1 MERRGREPSEKNW
14 TLGISPLARVAG
26 CLLAPLLVFSAPA
39 VAFDAAKLG
48 LSGNLESQTLIR
60 HAEVDDFQFIQN
72 RNTVRLRA
80 DWDWLE
86 KGSLLGLVEVPFLK
100 EWKTVLLYRGVYD
113 SVYDIKP
120 GDRQHGQERVDDL
133 VGGRISDFSSSRLN
147 DLKFE
152 NDLREAYVDLRF
164 SQVPLFLRLGRQQV
178 VWGESDYFRLMDFWN
193 PIDIRW
199 HMQQEQSWDE
209 LRVPLWL
216 LKAVWDFGKVGPATD
231 AYAELVYNPG
241 DYHPGIVTDFLPR
254 PWALPFPS
262 PLRAGQVQYDP
273 VTQLTLTPQF
283 DLQGTSVRRGD
294 FHRNPKDASEVGA
307 RAYATLPG
315 GVEVTANYLYGRGRA
330 VGAASPFAVRIRSI
344 DLPQIP
350 GFGAVPVGNY
360 QADARDPSS
369 VAPVYPINVVAEVVH
384 PYVHIFGLTAK
395 YFEAAL
401 TQTSFRLESA
411 YVIGSPFQTIEPS
424 KLAKV
429 TLQGNPLPPDF
440 PFDLGTAPLGYTER
454 DQWSGMLGFDR
465 ATWIPAINKDA
476 PWVFSGQFFWTY
488 TLGSHIDELR
498 GNAGVSEEP
507 YFGPTGFWVDGP
519 YAGQVERQQDAR
531 VPGNGDN
538 IRRLESLLTLAA
550 TSFYDNGR
558 LLPTIAVVADP
569 VNKNMQFLWTFD
581 YFATN
586 SFFITL
592 QQRYFTD
599 FDANRPSNDPWFAGG
614 RNHRRDET
622 GVKLT
627 FQF

>member
-1 MERRGREPSEKNW
+1 MKPRDREARNGGRPSRA
-14 TLGISPLARVAG
+14 THSPAG
-26 CLLAPLLVFSAPA
+26 LTAGLLVPIVLLALPA
-39 VAFDAAKLG
+39 AAFDAAKLG
-48 LSGNLESQTLIR
+48 LSGNLESQTLVR
-60 HAEVDDFQFIQN
+60 HAEIDDFQFIQN

-80 DWDWLE
+80 DWDWLDQ
-86 KGSLLGLVEVPFLK
+86 GRLLGLVGVPFLK

-120 GDRQHGQERVDDL
+120 GDRQHGQERLDDL
-133 VGGRISDFSSSRLN
+133 VGGRISDFSNDRLN

-164 SQVPLFLRLGRQQV
+164 SEVPLFLRLGRQQV

-199 HMQQEQSWDE
+199 HLQQEQSWDE
-209 LRVPLWL
+209 IRVPLWL
-216 LKAVWDFGKVGPATD
+216 LKAVWEFGEVGPVSDT
-231 AYAELVYNPG
+231 YAELVYNPG
-241 DYHPGIVTDFLPR
+241 DYHPGIVVDFLPR

-262 PLRAGQVQYDP
+262 PLRPGQVQFDP
-273 VTQLTLTPQF
+273 VTKLTLSSQF

-294 FHRNPKDASEVGA
+294 FHRNPEDASEIGTRVH
-307 RAYATLPG
+307 ATLPG

-344 DLPQIP
+344 DLPQS
-350 GFGAVPVGNY
+350 APVGRY
-360 QADARDPSS
+360 QTDSRDPTS
-369 VAPVYPINVVAEVVH
+369 VVTVFPIDVVAEVVH
-384 PYVHIFGLTAK
+384 PYLHIFGLTAK
-395 YFEAAL
+395 YFDAAL

-411 YVIGSPFQTIEPS
+411 YVIGAPFQTIEPN

-429 TLQGNPLPPDF
+429 TLQGKPLPPDSML
-440 PFDLGTAPLGYTER
+440 DLGTAPLGYTER

-465 ATWIPAINKDA
+465 ATWIPAINKNA

-488 TLGSHIDELR
+488 TLGNHIDDLR

-507 YFGPTGFWVDGP
+507 YFGPTGVWVDGP
-519 YAGQVERQQDAR
+519 YAGQVEREQNAR

-538 IRRLESLLTLAA
+538 IRRFESLLTLAA

-558 LLPTIAVVADP
+558 FLPTIAVVTDP
-569 VNKNMQFLWTFD
+569 VNKNMQILWSFD
-581 YFATN
+581 YFVAN
-586 SFFITL
+586 SFFVTL